1 MGNQIIYAETSD
13 GISYIASKSNTL
25 PTIATGSGSRHKGK
39 GTQIV
44 FIPNGQNTITL
55 PTLKI
60 GNGEVIPIRLRSA
73 SNKGSDDQAPDA
85 TDDVPVGA
93 LMAGVPYAMTFCGK
107 YWLVD
112 SMIGGVSGC
121 QGETQFDSASAEKL
135 RSVANNFIG
144 LSSSSIV
151 GVPVSYPEYGITNA
165 EILRASDEAHQQI
178 KLVSSGKVEEM
189 IRKDITAAYDAW
201 SPESGT
207 EKTVENYA
215 KTLPD
220 GKYYII
226 HGGAV
231 SMDIFTVY
239 GNIKYRFIRQYN
251 DDSCYIELFRGDE
264 LTISVED
271 DASSVMLYGR
281 KMLMDWNIPLPT
293 TADVGKVL
301 MASAVNRAAWTEV
314 TNAEEVAV

>member
-1 MGNQIIYAETSD
+1 
-13 GISYIASKSNTL
+13 
-25 PTIATGSGSRHKGK
+25 
-39 GTQIV
+39 
-44 FIPNGQNTITL
+44 
-55 PTLKI
+55 
-60 GNGEVIPIRLRSA
+60 
-73 SNKGSDDQAPDA
+73 
-85 TDDVPVGA
+85 
-93 LMAGVPYAMTFCGK
+93 
-107 YWLVD
+107 
-112 SMIGGVSGC
+112 MIGGVDGC
-121 QGETQFDSASAEKL
+121 QGESGPQFDSASAEKL

-189 IRKDITAAYDAW
+189 IRKDITADYVAW
-201 SPESGT
+201 SSEDGT
-207 EKTVENYA
+207 AKTVENYA

-220 GKYYII
+220 GKYYIV
-226 HGGAV
+226 HGGTA

-251 DDSCYIELFRGDE
+251 DDSCYIELFRGDQ
-264 LTISVED
+264 LTICVED
-271 DASSVMLYGR
+271 DASSVMLYDS
-281 KMLMDWNIPLPT
+281 KMLTDWNIPLPT
-293 TADVGKVL
+293 AADVGKVL